1 MDGQSLKDKWQ
12 DGPQTFLG
20 VLVAGFPNMLMIV
33 GPHTALGNIPRSIEY
48 NVDWVTGLI
57 RYAGDRGLTRVEATE
72 AAVASWTDHVRS
84 LGVGL
89 LSNEV
94 NSWMTGVNRNV
105 DGKQTRIIAR
115 YSGSAPAYRARCD
128 EVAADDYRPIARA
141 KSVPRRHRRVFC
153 RPMWARAVFPV
164 CFDRKS
170 TASRLLT
177 HCGASLAW
185 TYRLTFQTHNR
196 GCVQGGRIEL
206 RAPKA
211 PLLLCRS
218 I

>member
-1 MDGQSLKDKWQ
+1 MIIYATGFDAVTGSFDRIDIRGVDGQRLKDKWQ

-57 RYAGDRGLTRVEATE
+57 RYAGEHGLTRVEATE
-72 AAVASWTDHVRS
+72 AAVNSWTDHVRS

-128 EVAADDYRPIARA
+128 EVAADDYRPIAQ
-141 KSVPRRHRRVFC
+141 S
-153 RPMWARAVFPV
+153 
-164 CFDRKS
+164 
-170 TASRLLT
+170 
-177 HCGASLAW
+177 
-185 TYRLTFQTHNR
+185 
-196 GCVQGGRIEL
+196 
-206 RAPKA
+206 
-211 PLLLCRS
+211 
-218 I
+218 